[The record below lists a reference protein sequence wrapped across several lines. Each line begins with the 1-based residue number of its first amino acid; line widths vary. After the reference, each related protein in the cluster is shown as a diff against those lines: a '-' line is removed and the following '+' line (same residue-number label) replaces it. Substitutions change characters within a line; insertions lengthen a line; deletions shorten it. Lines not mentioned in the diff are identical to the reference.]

1 MAHIQMKSID
11 GLLFTCGG
19 TLISDRHVLTAAH
32 CFQNENESYSSNQ
45 IVDINLG
52 AQDINKDDG
61 HHQQFDWNRIVFYL
75 NWNVESDVA
84 IVTLSS
90 PVTFTGV

>member
-32 CFQNENESYSSNQ
+32 CVQYEDDSRNR
-45 IVDINLG
+45 IVNITLG
-52 AQDINKDDG
+52 AHDINKDDG
-61 HHQQFDWNRIVFYL
+61 HHQKFDWNRIVFYS

-84 IVTLSS
+84 IVTLSR
-90 PVTFTGV
+90 PVNFTGDV

>member
-1 MAHIQMKSID
+1 MAHIQMKSNID

-32 CFQNENESYSSNQ
+32 CVQYEDDSRNR
-45 IVDINLG
+45 IVNITLG
-52 AQDINKDDG
+52 AHDINKDDG
-61 HHQQFDWNRIVFYL
+61 HHQKFDWNRIAFYS

-84 IVTLSS
+84 IVTLSR
-90 PVTFTGV
+90 PVNFTGDV